1 MKNFLRKNGLGLLAI
16 IISVGTWLSFWLR
29 FSPFTW
35 DSFGAITA
43 IMGIMITFLVGVQIS
58 SIIRIRDFKKKM
70 ENEQKDFKNKI
81 KEEQKKL
88 DEKVRNL
95 DLRQKD
101 SDYTY
106 SYYFARIYGQSLNLP
121 EYTRYSLQAMFYA
134 LQCGTKQRITDCNE
148 LIKGVNEIIKMMGGL
163 SINESMQESLLKDFY
178 RVKVVSKVE
187 GVDNKTLEEI
197 GKGIITASIIPE

>member
-1 MKNFLRKNGLGLLAI
+1 MKNFLRKNGLGLAAI
-16 IISVGTWLSFWLR
+16 VISVGTWLSFWLR

-35 DSFGAITA
+35 DSFGAMAAT
-43 IMGIMITFLVGVQIS
+43 MGIIVTFLVGFQIS
-58 SIIRIRDFKKKM
+58 AIIGVSRFEKKI
-70 ENEQKDFKNKI
+70 EEEQKDFKNKI

-163 SINESMQESLLKDFY
+163 SIKESMQESLLKDFY
-178 RVKVVSKVE
+178 RVKAISKVE
-187 GVDNKTLEEI
+187 GIDNKTLEEI

>member
-1 MKNFLRKNGLGLLAI
+1 MKYFLKKNWLSLLSI
-16 IISVGTWLSFWLR
+16 VISVGTWLSFWGR

-43 IMGIMITFLVGVQIS
+43 IMGIMITFLLGIQIS
-58 SIIRIRDFKKKM
+58 AIIELKEFKKKM
-70 ENEQKDFKNKI
+70 KEEQKDFENKI

-88 DEKVRNL
+88 DEKVKNL

-121 EYTRYSLQAMFYA
+121 EYTRYSLQAMYYA
-134 LQCGTKQRITDCNE
+134 LQCDTKQHIGACNE
-148 LIKGVNEIIKMMGGL
+148 LIIGVNELIKMMQGL
-163 SINESMQESLLKDFY
+163 SITESMQESLLKDFY
-178 RVKVVSKVE
+178 RAKEVSKVE
-187 GVDNKTLEEI
+187 GVDNKALEEI
-197 GKGIITASIIPE
+197 GKNIITASIIPE